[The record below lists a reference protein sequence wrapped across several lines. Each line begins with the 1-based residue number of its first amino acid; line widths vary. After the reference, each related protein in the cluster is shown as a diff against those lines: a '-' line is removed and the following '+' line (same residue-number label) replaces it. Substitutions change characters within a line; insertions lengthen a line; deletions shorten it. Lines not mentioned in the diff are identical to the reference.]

1 MNDLTILLARK
12 LNQEMKNV
20 IKKELTT
27 SLKYDIINI
36 SKQREVTK
44 K

>member
-1 MNDLTILLARK
+1 MDNLTILLARK

-20 IKKELTT
+20 VKKELTT
-27 SLKYDIINI
+27 SRKHDIINV